1 MQQQRITKT
10 ARKRPGGRNETA
22 AGRQRT
28 ESRLAGP
35 PVDRRTPSGRL
46 LPY

>member
-1 MQQQRITKT
+1 MQQRRITRT
-10 ARKRPGGRNETA
+10 ARKRPVGKHKTA
-22 AGRQRT
+22 PGYQTTAR
-28 ESRLAGP
+28 SPAGP

>member
-1 MQQQRITKT
+1 MQQRRITRT
-10 ARKRPGGRNETA
+10 ARKRPVNKYETA
-22 AGRQRT
+22 PGHQTTAR
-28 ESRLAGP
+28 SLAGP